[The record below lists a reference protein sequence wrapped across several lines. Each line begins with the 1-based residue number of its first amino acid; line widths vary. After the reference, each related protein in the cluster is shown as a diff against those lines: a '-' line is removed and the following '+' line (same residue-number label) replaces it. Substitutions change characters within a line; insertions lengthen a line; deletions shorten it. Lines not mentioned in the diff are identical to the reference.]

1 MEIQPLIMAYWLVKS
16 EPFVFSFQQLIED
29 GKAMWDGVR
38 NYTARNNL
46 RAMQPGDRVL
56 FYHSREGLEVVG
68 LCEVL
73 KEHYPDPTAET
84 GDWSAVDLKPVG
96 PLRQPVALQTIK
108 SDPSL
113 QQIAL
118 VKMGRLSVMPLTE
131 AEFMRIMELGGGLA

>member
-1 MEIQPLIMAYWLVKS
+1 MAYWLVKS
-16 EPFVFSFQQLIED
+16 EPFVFSFQQLMKD

-46 RAMQPGDRVL
+46 RAMKLGDQIL

-68 LCEVL
+68 LCEL
-73 KEHYPDPTAET
+73 LQEFYPDPTAEA
-84 GDWSAVDLKPVG
+84 GDWSAVDLKPIG
-96 PLRQPVALQTIK
+96 PLRQPVPLQTIK

-113 QQIAL
+113 QHIAL

-131 AEFMRIMELGGGLA
+131 AEFMRIMELGGGFA